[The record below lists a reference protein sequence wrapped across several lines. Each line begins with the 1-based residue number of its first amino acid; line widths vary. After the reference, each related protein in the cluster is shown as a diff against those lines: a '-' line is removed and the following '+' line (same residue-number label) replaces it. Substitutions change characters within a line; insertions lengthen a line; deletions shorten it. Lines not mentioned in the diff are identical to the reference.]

1 MNSLG
6 RLVLPVSRA
15 VIFKNKPVLFR
26 SVMTTSKLAEKAM
39 ENLKSNPYFEKY
51 AKKIATLQETSPE
64 EFLSK
69 LQETEIERR
78 RKAEAAKE
86 EERKCALRASESSK
100 IQTDTALQSKPK
112 SLATVMKMELI
123 EGKSA
128 EEIKQIWYEY
138 YGQKDGVAA
147 VVPAANFLSILE
159 NSRTHPLFLFPLPR
173 SNGYEFVV
181 CQFAGNDIHFTTLI
195 NYQTHKENAPECLT
209 LTHYTDLIDSKGIVL
224 MRGEFDTDL
233 LTVSEAQCLANQVQL
248 YYGIPTESK
257 KRLLDT
263 FTNNPSAFKFMD
275 LVSELE
281 NLTL

>member
-1 MNSLG
+1 
-6 RLVLPVSRA
+6 
-15 VIFKNKPVLFR
+15 
-26 SVMTTSKLAEKAM
+26 MTTSKLAEKAM

-86 EERKCALRASESSK
+86 EERKCALRASASSK

-112 SLATVMKMELI
+112 SLAT
-123 EGKSA
+123 
-128 EEIKQIWYEY
+128 IWYEY

-181 CQFAGNDIHFTTLI
+181 CQFSGNDIHFTTLI

-233 LTVSEAQCLANQVQL
+233 LTVSEAQCLANQLQL